1 MTVTR
6 EIVPR
11 DWPEFLHVFSD
22 QNQGRPVRLEATVPP
37 GTCPAGGNPSERKGA
52 PLIAE
57 HEPLMGVELDP
68 KGSEAPAIM
77 VMLGGMDAA
86 TPHLTHVITH
96 PTHLWAEEGMGGLI
110 LALDID
116 STDEGK
122 TLLLFEREAS

>member
-1 MTVTR
+1 VTVTR
-6 EIVPR
+6 EIVAR

-22 QNQGRPVRLEATVPP
+22 QNQGRRVRLETTMPRGEGP
-37 GTCPAGGNPSERKGA
+37 

-57 HEPLMGVELDP
+57 HELLTGVELDP

-77 VMLGGMDAA
+77 VMLGGTDAA
-86 TPHLTHVITH
+86 APHLTHVITH
-96 PTHLWAEEGMGGLI
+96 PTHLWAEEGMGGRA

-122 TLLLFEREAS
+122 TLLLFEQEAA

>member
-6 EIVPR
+6 EIVPK

-22 QNQGRPVRLEATVPP
+22 QYQGRRVRLETAWPGGSAPP
-37 GTCPAGGNPSERKGA
+37 
-52 PLIAE
+52 IAE

-77 VMLGGMDAA
+77 VMLGGTDAA

-122 TLLLFEREAS
+122 TLLLFEREAA

>member
-22 QNQGRPVRLEATVPP
+22 QNQGRPVRLETSMRANGSPP
-37 GTCPAGGNPSERKGA
+37 V
-52 PLIAE
+52 IAE
-57 HEPLMGVELDP
+57 HEPLMGVELDC
-68 KGSEAPAIM
+68 KGSAAPAIM
-77 VMLGGMDAA
+77 VMLGGTDAEA
-86 TPHLTHVITH
+86 PHLTHVITH

-116 STDEGK
+116 STGEGK
-122 TLLLFEREAS
+122 TLLLFEQEAA

>member
-1 MTVTR
+1 MSVTR

-22 QNQGRPVRLEATVPP
+22 QNQGRAVRLESTGSP
-37 GTCPAGGNPSERKGA
+37 GGA
-52 PLIAE
+52 PPLIAE
-57 HEPLMGVELDP
+57 HELLIGVEPDC
-68 KGSEAPAIM
+68 KGSDAPAIM
-77 VMLGGMDAA
+77 VMLGGMDGA
-86 TPHLTHVITH
+86 TPNLTHVITH

-122 TLLLFEREAS
+122 TLLLFE

>member
-6 EIVPR
+6 EIVLK

-22 QNQGRPVRLEATVPP
+22 HNQGRPVRLEATVPP
-37 GTCPAGGNPSERKGA
+37 GAGP

-96 PTHLWAEEGMGGLI
+96 PTHLWAEEGIGGLI

-122 TLLLFEREAS
+122 TLLLFEREAA